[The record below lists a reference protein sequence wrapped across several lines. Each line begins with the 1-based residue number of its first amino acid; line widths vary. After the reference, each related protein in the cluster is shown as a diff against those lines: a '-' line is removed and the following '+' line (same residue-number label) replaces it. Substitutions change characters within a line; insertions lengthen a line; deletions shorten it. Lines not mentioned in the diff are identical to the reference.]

1 MAFWLDF
8 SQTTADRRAHRPG
21 SSPFEECNKYASLSG
36 YIQALWE
43 IIGPALWRDGGRGR
57 QSRLSG
63 RRRGSPAAMRGNC
76 DEIDMLLLGNAQ
88 VTI

>member
-43 IIGPALWRDGGRGR
+43 IIGRHFGEMADAVGSRAFQDVGEEAGGHAWQLR
-57 QSRLSG
+57 
-63 RRRGSPAAMRGNC
+63 
-76 DEIDMLLLGNAQ
+76 
-88 VTI
+88 